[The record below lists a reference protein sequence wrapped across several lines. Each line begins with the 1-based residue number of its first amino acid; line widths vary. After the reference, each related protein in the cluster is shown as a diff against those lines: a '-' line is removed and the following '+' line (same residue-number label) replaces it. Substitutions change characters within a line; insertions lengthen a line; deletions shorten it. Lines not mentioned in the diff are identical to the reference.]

1 MDGLGRGRVRWG
13 RVWSWVTWLGPG
25 GWDWAAVLGMWMD
38 GFHDRAPQGPSTTE
52 RAQHILKSTDF
63 KICSPGAAAGPRRT
77 RFRMWRSGLTDAM
90 AWCLSGDCRAP
101 KPGHSEVNL
110 LIRLFASKYDNCWT
124 ILLAKNRF
132 LFSYFQ
138 IMIKLRAEWLG

>member
-1 MDGLGRGRVRWG
+1 MCGARVLNARPLSYPTRSAHNPMREWEY
-13 RVWSWVTWLGPG
+13 
-25 GWDWAAVLGMWMD
+25 AA
-38 GFHDRAPQGPSTTE
+38 RAPQGPSATE

-77 RFRMWRSGLTDAM
+77 RIGMWRSGLTDAR